1 MLYSALITNN
11 SGYIFY
17 IMDQDGQIQSVAD
30 GGRITVN
37 ATTIYFAGQSSR
49 LTDLWESLNFAST
62 SVQNSA
68 SSIEVAEK
76 ELKAQFP
83 DPQVG
88 QFDVL
93 INNMKVAQ
101 GRDGPRWLSVSDTEY
116 SSFLSL
122 NSKYSEIVNEYY
134 VLSILLQDNWE
145 IELTELV

>member
-1 MLYSALITNN
+1 M
-11 SGYIFY
+11 
-17 IMDQDGQIQSVAD
+17 
-30 GGRITVN
+30 
-37 ATTIYFAGQSSR
+37 
-49 LTDLWESLNFAST
+49 
-62 SVQNSA
+62 
-68 SSIEVAEK
+68 
-76 ELKAQFP
+76 KAQFP

>member
-1 MLYSALITNN
+1 
-11 SGYIFY
+11 
-17 IMDQDGQIQSVAD
+17 MDQDGQIQSVAD

-37 ATTIYFAGQSSR
+37 ATTIYLAGQSSR
-49 LTDLWESLNFAST
+49 LTDLWESLNSAST

-101 GRDGPRWLSVSDTEY
+101 GRDGPR
-116 SSFLSL
+116 
-122 NSKYSEIVNEYY
+122 
-134 VLSILLQDNWE
+134 
-145 IELTELV
+145 

>member
-37 ATTIYFAGQSSR
+37 ATTIYLAGQSSR
-49 LTDLWESLNFAST
+49 LTDLWESLNSAST

>member
-37 ATTIYFAGQSSR
+37 ATTIYLAGQSSR
-49 LTDLWESLNFAST
+49 LTDLWKSLNSAST